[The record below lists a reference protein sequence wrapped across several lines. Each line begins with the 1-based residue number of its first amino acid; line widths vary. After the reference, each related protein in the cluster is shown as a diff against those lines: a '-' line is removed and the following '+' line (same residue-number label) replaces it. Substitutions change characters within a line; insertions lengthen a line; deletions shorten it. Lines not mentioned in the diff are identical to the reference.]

1 MTDSDVQRVVR
12 ATLRCLREDL
22 SEEVTPK
29 ALRAALRT
37 VLIDIA
43 ADPSY
48 LLPCPLVDAQ
58 HAVLDKANQ
67 LATDAAAV
75 RERIE
80 SLTDRY
86 AIKVKTGDR
95 RAALWQDDSGTWWL
109 LAAGRRKNDT
119 SGDFYEEIARF
130 SEDASPIAP
139 SADDL
144 RYQRMEAAYVQ
155 ECEVERAAHAAVL
168 GAVLAAARTPASMVQ
183 VEVFGAVVAITVV
196 PDEDGLAVLE
206 MSWEFSEFNQQDRF
220 PMDVLAMVPGRE
232 CIDTW
237 DYIPPRKD
245 SDSPHTWFTYVTK
258 NRVKHKATCVEP
270 AELLRS

>member
-22 SEEVTPK
+22 ADEVTPK
-29 ALRAALRT
+29 ALRNALRT

-119 SGDFYEEIARF
+119 SGDFYEEIFATSVWRPLMCRSARSNALHTLPF
-130 SEDASPIAP
+130 WGLC
-139 SADDL
+139 L
-144 RYQRMEAAYVQ
+144 RRP
-155 ECEVERAAHAAVL
+155 ER
-168 GAVLAAARTPASMVQ
+168 RRRWS
-183 VEVFGAVVAITVV
+183 
-196 PDEDGLAVLE
+196 
-206 MSWEFSEFNQQDRF
+206 R
-220 PMDVLAMVPGRE
+220 
-232 CIDTW
+232 
-237 DYIPPRKD
+237 
-245 SDSPHTWFTYVTK
+245 
-258 NRVKHKATCVEP
+258 
-270 AELLRS
+270 